1 MYTIVLEEKN
11 VRIHGRDYVY
21 KREMLPSP
29 DNYVVIRL
37 YYSDGQRV
45 DSKRSNLLLRFID

>member
-11 VRIHGRDYVY
+11 VHIHGRDYMY
-21 KREMLPSP
+21 KREMLPP
-29 DNYVVIRL
+29 PENYVVVRL

>member
-29 DNYVVIRL
+29 ENYVVVRL

>member
-11 VRIHGRDYVY
+11 VRIHSRDYVY
-21 KREMLPSP
+21 KREMLPP
-29 DNYVVIRL
+29 PENYVVVRL